1 MVGQTEPTISG
12 ALITQHRAILVEI
25 VGEPVLAR
33 ALASLS
39 PADRE
44 TLVSATSVSFIP
56 IRVADALYRA
66 IGRES
71 GRDYVAIHEQVS
83 RMAVDR
89 ALKTIWRL
97 LLRFT
102 SDEAL
107 VARTPVIFTKA
118 FPQGVLV
125 SRVTSRGQAEI
136 RVTEWPNM
144 PEYAIRGTRVAIE
157 SVLRLA
163 GRTSV
168 KLIVEPTHDGCLY
181 HATWSS

>member
-1 MVGQTEPTISG
+1 VVGQTEPTISG

-125 SRVTSRGQAEI
+125 PRIVAPGRAEI
-136 RVTEWPNM
+136 RVVEWPSM
-144 PEYAIRGTRVAIE
+144 PEYAVRGTRVAIE

-163 GRTSV
+163 GRSNV
-168 KLIVEPTHDGCLY
+168 KITVEPSPDGCIY
-181 HATWSS
+181 HTSWVG

>member
-1 MVGQTEPTISG
+1 MSEPTISG
-12 ALITQHRAILVEI
+12 ALITQHRAILVEL
-25 VGEPVLAR
+25 VGEAVLAR
-33 ALASLS
+33 ALAKLT

-44 TLVSATSVSFIP
+44 ALEGATSLSYIP
-56 IRVADALYRA
+56 IRAADAMYRA
-66 IGRES
+66 IGHES
-71 GRDYVAIHEQVS
+71 GRDYVHLHEQVS
-83 RMAVDR
+83 RTAVDR

-125 SRVTSRGQAEI
+125 SRITGPGRAEI
-136 RVTEWPNM
+136 RVESWPNM
-144 PEYAIRGTRVAIE
+144 PEYAIRGTRIAVE

-163 GRTSV
+163 GRSNVKTTS
-168 KLIVEPTHDGCLY
+168 ETTPTGCVY
-181 HATWSS
+181 QTSWVP

>member
-1 MVGQTEPTISG
+1 VAHTEPTISG

-25 VGEPVLAR
+25 VGEQVLTR
-33 ALASLS
+33 ALATLP
-39 PADRE
+39 PAD
-44 TLVSATSVSFIP
+44 LDSLLGATSVSFIP
-56 IRVADALYRA
+56 IRVAEALYRA

-83 RMAVDR
+83 RTAVDR

-125 SRVTSRGQAEI
+125 PRVTGRGQAEI

-163 GRTSV
+163 GRMAV
-168 KLIVEPTHDGCLY
+168 KLTVEPAHDGCVY
-181 HATWSS
+181 RASWTA

>member
-1 MVGQTEPTISG
+1 MEPTISG
-12 ALITQHRAILVEI
+12 ALITQHRAILIEV
-25 VGEPVLAR
+25 VGEPVLTQ
-33 ALASLS
+33 ALAALS

-44 TLVSATSVSFIP
+44 VLTSATSLSFIP
-56 IRVADALYRA
+56 IRTADALYRA
-66 IGRES
+66 IGRAS
-71 GRDYVAIHEQVS
+71 GRDHVLIHEQVS
-83 RMAVDR
+83 RMAVER

-118 FPQGVLV
+118 FPQGALV
-125 SRVTSRGQAEI
+125 SRITGRGRAEI
-136 RVTEWPNM
+136 RVTAWVDM

-163 GRTSV
+163 GRTNV
-168 KLIVEPTHDGCLY
+168 KLTVEPASDGCVY
-181 HATWSS
+181 QASWAS

>member
-1 MVGQTEPTISG
+1 VTVPDPTISG
-12 ALITQHRAILVEI
+12 ALITQHRAILVEL
-25 VGEPVLAR
+25 VGEDVLTR
-33 ALASLS
+33 SLAKL
-39 PADRE
+39 PAADRE
-44 TLVSATSVSFIP
+44 TLLSATSVSFIP

-66 IGRES
+66 IGAES
-71 GRDYVAIHEQVS
+71 GRDHVAIHEQVS
-83 RMAVDR
+83 RTAVDR

-107 VARTPVIFTKA
+107 VARTPVIYTKA

-125 SRVTSRGQAEI
+125 PRVTGRGEAEI
-136 RVTEWPNM
+136 RVTEWPHM

-163 GRTSV
+163 GRTAV
-168 KLIVEPTHDGCLY
+168 KLVAEPTHDGCVY
-181 HATWSS
+181 RATWNP

>member
-1 MVGQTEPTISG
+1 MAEPTISG
-12 ALITQHRAILVEI
+12 ALITQHRAILLEL
-25 VGEPVLAR
+25 VGPS
-33 ALASLS
+33 ALEAAFSALS

-44 TLVSATSVSFIP
+44 AIENGTTLSYIP
-56 IRVADALYRA
+56 IRAAEAMYKA
-66 IGRES
+66 IGQAS
-71 GRDYVAIHEQVS
+71 GRDYVHLHETVS

-118 FPQGVLV
+118 FPQGVLSPRIV
-125 SRVTSRGQAEI
+125 GPGRAEI
-136 RVTEWPNM
+136 RVQSWPQM
-144 PEYAIRGTRVAIE
+144 PEYAIRGTRIAVE

-163 GRTSV
+163 GRSNV
-168 KLIVEPTHDGCLY
+168 KITAEPTLDGVIY
-181 HATWSS
+181 HTSWVP

>member
-1 MVGQTEPTISG
+1 MSAEPMISG
-12 ALITQHRAILVEI
+12 ALITQHRAILVEY
-25 VGEPVLAR
+25 VGEPVLTR

-44 TLVSATSVSFIP
+44 SIVGATSLSAIP
-56 IRVADALYRA
+56 IRVADTLYRA

-71 GRDYVAIHEQVS
+71 GKDYVLIHEHVS
-83 RMAVDR
+83 RMAVEG

-118 FPQGVLV
+118 FPQGVLT
-125 SRVTSRGQAEI
+125 SRVTGPCLAEI
-136 RVTEWPNM
+136 RVVEWPHM

-163 GRTSV
+163 GRTNV
-168 KLIVEPTHDGCLY
+168 KLAVEPTHDGVLY
-181 HATWSS
+181 RASWMR

>member
-1 MVGQTEPTISG
+1 MSEPTISG
-12 ALITQHRAILVEI
+12 ALITQHRAILVEL
-25 VGEPVLAR
+25 VGEDALGR
-33 ALASLS
+33 ALQMLP

-44 TLVSATSVSFIP
+44 AIQGATSLSFVP
-56 IRVADALYRA
+56 IRVADAMYRA
-66 IGRES
+66 IGRAS
-71 GRDYVAIHEQVS
+71 GRDYVHLHEQVS

-118 FPQGVLV
+118 FPQGVLNTRIV
-125 SRVTSRGQAEI
+125 GPGRAEI
-136 RVTEWPNM
+136 RVESWPNM
-144 PEYAIRGTRVAIE
+144 PEYAIRGTRVAVE

-163 GRTSV
+163 GRSNV
-168 KLIVEPTHDGCLY
+168 KITVEGSPDGCIY
-181 HATWSS
+181 HTTWVP

>member
-1 MVGQTEPTISG
+1 MSKEPTISG
-12 ALITQHRAILVEI
+12 ALITQHRGILVEL
-25 VGEPVLAR
+25 VGQPVLTS
-33 ALASLS
+33 ALARLS

-44 TLVSATSVSFIP
+44 AIEGATSLSFIP
-56 IRVADALYRA
+56 IRTADALYRA
-66 IGRES
+66 IGAES
-71 GRDYVAIHEQVS
+71 GRDYAHLHEQVS

-118 FPQGVLV
+118 FPQGVLHP
-125 SRVTSRGQAEI
+125 RVTGPGRAEI
-136 RVTEWPNM
+136 RVESWPNM
-144 PEYAIRGTRVAIE
+144 PEYAVRGTRVAVE

-163 GRTSV
+163 GRSNV
-168 KLIVEPTHDGCLY
+168 KITVEPTQDGVIY
-181 HATWSS
+181 HTSWAP